1 VNRTAGSED
10 ASAAPPGRDPHLEV
24 FFDGACPLCSK
35 EIAFLRNR
43 DHKGRI
49 RFRDI
54 ADPSFDPA
62 ELGLTHQ
69 ALMARMH
76 ARLPDGTLIDGVEVF
91 RRLYAAIGFGPI
103 VSLSRLPGIRQ
114 ALDAA
119 YDVFAKNRLRLTG
132 RCTDGVCEVHQS
144 DRKGVDR
151 AAN

>member
-1 VNRTAGSED
+1 MNRTSSSKN
-10 ASAAPPGRDPHLEV
+10 ASAAPTGQEALLEV

-35 EIAFLRNR
+35 EIAFLRKR
-43 DHKGRI
+43 DHASRI

-54 ADPSFDPA
+54 ADPSFDPS
-62 ELGLTHQ
+62 EVGLTHD

-76 ARLPDGTLIDGVEVF
+76 GRLPDGTVIEGVEVF
-91 RRLYAAIGFGPI
+91 RRLYATIGFAPI

-132 RCTDGVCEVHQS
+132 RCTDGLCEVHRSS
-144 DRKGVDR
+144 DKGVVR